1 MLRVI
6 NSTTNDG
13 MWEYK
18 ESITKIIIQKEIK
31 PIENAILEYDE
42 STKKDKSIMSY
53 IVENESAPSTY
64 TAYLQRNK
72 ELFLNPNSSF
82 LFMNLENLENIE
94 GLETI
99 NTSKVTNMS
108 FMFNNCYKL
117 NTLNLSRFNTS
128 NVENMSGMFW
138 NCKQLSNLDILHF
151 NTEQVTNM
159 SYMFSSCNNIS
170 NPLILHE

>member
-53 IVENESAPSTY
+53 IVENELHLLPTQLIY
-64 TAYLQRNK
+64 
-72 ELFLNPNSSF
+72 
-82 LFMNLENLENIE
+82 
-94 GLETI
+94 
-99 NTSKVTNMS
+99 
-108 FMFNNCYKL
+108 
-117 NTLNLSRFNTS
+117 
-128 NVENMSGMFW
+128 NVIKNYF
-138 NCKQLSNLDILHF
+138 
-151 NTEQVTNM
+151 
-159 SYMFSSCNNIS
+159 
-170 NPLILHE
+170 